1 VKAEYK
7 MAKDQKKKPIS
18 FAWEG
23 TNRKGQKVKGDISGT
38 NLATVKAQ
46 LRKQGIKP
54 SKVKKK
60 TKSLFSFGGSKK
72 ITALDITFF
81 TRQMATMMKAG
92 VPLVQSFDIV
102 GDGVDNPAMRELIAQ
117 VRDDVSAGN
126 DFASALKKHPKH
138 FDELFCNLIESGEQ
152 SGALE
157 QMLDKV
163 AIYKEKTEA
172 LKAKIKKAMMY
183 PAVTLLIASIVTV
196 ILLVKVVPTFE
207 SMFKSF
213 GSELPAPTKM
223 VVAISEWTQAYWW
236 VMVAII
242 VGFVVGLKQALARS
256 PAFKDKFEAGLLKA
270 PVFGDL
276 IMKAAIARFARVLST
291 TFAAGVPLVEAL
303 ESVAGAVGNSVYRKA
318 VLTVR
323 DEVSQGQQMHFAMKS
338 TGVFPNMVV
347 QMTSIGEESG
357 ALDTMLSKAADY
369 FEDEVDNAVDNL
381 TALMEPLVMSF
392 LGVVIGGMIVA
403 MYLPIFEMGKAI

>member
-1 VKAEYK
+1 VQAEYK
-7 MAKDQKKKPIS
+7 MAKEQQKKPIS
-18 FAWEG
+18 FEWAG
-23 TNRKGQKVKGDISGT
+23 TNRKGQKVNGEISGA
-38 NLATVKAQ
+38 NVATVKAQ
-46 LRKQGIKP
+46 LRKQGVKP
-54 SKVKKK
+54 GKVKKK
-60 TKSLFSFGGSKK
+60 TTSLFSFAGNKK
-72 ITALDITFF
+72 ITALEITFF

-102 GDGVDNPAMRELIAQ
+102 GDGIDNPAMKELIAQ

-183 PAVTLLIASIVTV
+183 PAVTLAIASIVTV

-236 VMVAII
+236 VMVAVI
-242 VGFVVGLKQALARS
+242 VSFVVGLKQALARS
-256 PAFKDKFEAGLLKA
+256 PAFKDKFEASLLKA

>member
-1 VKAEYK
+1 
-7 MAKDQKKKPIS
+7 MAKDKKPKLQQ
-18 FAWEG
+18 FEWEG
-23 TNRKGQKVKGDISGT
+23 TNRKGHKVKGETSGP

-46 LRKQGIKP
+46 LRKQGVQP
-54 SKVKKK
+54 GKVKKK
-60 TKSLFSFGGSKK
+60 STPLFSFGGGGK
-72 ITALDITFF
+72 ITPLDITFF

-102 GDGVDNPAMRELIAQ
+102 GEGVDNPALKLLIAQ

-138 FDELFCNLIESGEQ
+138 FDDLFCNLIESGEQ

-157 QMLDKV
+157 TMLDKV
-163 AIYKEKTEA
+163 AVYKEKTEA

-183 PAVTLLIASIVTV
+183 PAVTLAIASIVTV

-213 GSELPAPTKM
+213 GADLPAPTQM

-236 VMVAII
+236 AMLGTII
-242 VGFVVGLKQALARS
+242 GFVVGLKQALARS
-256 PAFKDKFEAGLLKA
+256 PAFKDKFEAGLLKT

-276 IMKAAIARFARVLST
+276 LMKAAIARFARVLST

-303 ESVAGAVGNSVYRKA
+303 DSVAGAVGNSVYRKA
-318 VLTVR
+318 VWNVR
-323 DEVSQGQQMHFAMKS
+323 DEVSQGQQMHLAMKA

-357 ALDTMLSKAADY
+357 ALDSMLSKAADY
-369 FEDEVDNAVDNL
+369 YEDEVDNAVDNL

>member
-1 VKAEYK
+1 
-7 MAKDQKKKPIS
+7 MATDKKKKSLP
-18 FAWEG
+18 FEWEG
-23 TNRKGQKVKGDISGT
+23 TNRKGQKVKGEISGA

-46 LRKQGIKP
+46 LRKQGVQP
-54 SKVKKK
+54 RKVKKK
-60 TKSLFSFGGSKK
+60 TKSLLSFGGGGK
-72 ITALDITFF
+72 ITSQDITFF

-102 GDGVDNPAMRELIAQ
+102 GDGVDNPAMKELIAK

-172 LKAKIKKAMMY
+172 LRAKIKKAMMY
-183 PAVTLLIASIVTV
+183 PAVTLAIASIVTV

-207 SMFKSF
+207 TMFKSF
-213 GSELPAPTKM
+213 GSELPAPTQM

-236 VMVAII
+236 VMVAVI
-242 VGFVVGLKQALARS
+242 VGSVVSLKQALARS

-276 IMKAAIARFARVLST
+276 LMKAAVARFARVLST

-303 ESVAGAVGNSVYRKA
+303 DSVAGAVGNSVYRKA

>member
-1 VKAEYK
+1 
-7 MAKDQKKKPIS
+7 MAKDNKPKLQQ
-18 FAWEG
+18 FEWEG
-23 TNRKGQKVKGDISGT
+23 VNRKGQKVKGETSGP

-46 LRKQGIKP
+46 LRKQGVQP
-54 SKVKKK
+54 GKVKKK
-60 TKSLFSFGGSKK
+60 ATPLLSFGGGSKK
-72 ITALDITFF
+72 ITSTDITFF

-102 GDGVDNPAMRELIAQ
+102 GDGADNPAMKELIAQ
-117 VRDDVSAGN
+117 IRDDVSAGN
-126 DFASALKKHPKH
+126 DFGSALKKHPKH

-163 AIYKEKTEA
+163 AIYQEKTEA

-183 PAVTLLIASIVTV
+183 PAITLAIAAIVTV

-213 GSELPAPTKM
+213 GSDLPAPTKM
-223 VVAISEWTQAYWW
+223 VVAISEWTQAYWYFL
-236 VMVAII
+236 VGGV
-242 VGFVVGLKQALARS
+242 VGFVVSLKQALQRS
-256 PAFKDKFEAGLLKA
+256 PAFKDKFEATMLKA

-276 IMKAAIARFARVLST
+276 IMKAAVARFARVLST

-318 VLTVR
+318 VLNVKE
-323 DEVSQGQQMHFAMKS
+323 EVSQGQQMHFAMKA

-357 ALDTMLSKAADY
+357 ALDSMLSKAADY

-381 TALMEPLVMSF
+381 TALMEPMVMAF

>member
-1 VKAEYK
+1 
-7 MAKDQKKKPIS
+7 MAKQKLQKLQQFS
-18 FAWEG
+18 WEG
-23 TNRKGQKVKGDISGT
+23 TNRKGQKVKGESSGP

-46 LRKQGIKP
+46 LRKQGVQP
-54 SKVKKK
+54 GKVKKK
-60 TKSLFSFGGSKK
+60 ATPLFSLGSGGK
-72 ITALDITFF
+72 ITPADITFF

-102 GDGVDNPAMRELIAQ
+102 GEGVDNKALKELIGL

-138 FDELFCNLIESGEQ
+138 FDDLFCNLIESGEQ

-163 AIYKEKTEA
+163 AVYKEKTEA
-172 LKAKIKKAMMY
+172 LKKKIKKAMMY
-183 PAVTLLIASIVTV
+183 PAVTLAIASVVTV

-207 SMFKSF
+207 SMFQSF

-223 VVAISEWTQAYWW
+223 VVAISEWTQAYWY
-236 VMVAII
+236 VMLGSVIA
-242 VGFVVGLKQALARS
+242 FVVGLKQALARS

-276 IMKAAIARFARVLST
+276 IMKAAVARFARVLAT

-303 ESVAGAVGNSVYRKA
+303 DSVAGAVGNSVYRKA
-318 VLTVR
+318 VLVVR
-323 DEVSQGQQMHFAMKS
+323 DEVSQGQQMHFAMKA

-357 ALDTMLSKAADY
+357 ALDSMLSKAADY
-369 FEDEVDNAVDNL
+369 FEDEVDHAVDGL
-381 TALMEPLVMSF
+381 TAMMEPLVMSF

>member
-1 VKAEYK
+1 
-7 MAKDQKKKPIS
+7 MAKDIQKKS
-18 FAWEG
+18 LQFEWEG
-23 TNRKGQKVKGDISGT
+23 TNRKGQKTKGEISGA

-46 LRKQGIKP
+46 LRKQGIQP
-54 SKVKKK
+54 GKVKKK
-60 TKSLFSFGGSKK
+60 TKSLLSFGGGGK
-72 ITALDITFF
+72 ITSTDITFF

-102 GDGVDNPAMRELIAQ
+102 GDGVDNPAMKTLIGQ

-163 AIYKEKTEA
+163 AVYKEKTEA

-183 PAVTLLIASIVTV
+183 PAITLIIASIVTV

-213 GSELPAPTKM
+213 GSDLPAPTKM

-236 VMVAII
+236 VMLAVI
-242 VGFVVGLKQALARS
+242 VSFVVGLKQALARS
-256 PAFKDKFEAGLLKA
+256 PAFKDKFEELLLKA

-276 IMKAAIARFARVLST
+276 LMKAAIARFARVLST

-303 ESVAGAVGNSVYRKA
+303 DSVAGAVGNSVYRKA
-318 VLTVR
+318 VLNVR

>member
-1 VKAEYK
+1 
-7 MAKDQKKKPIS
+7 MAKNIQKKS
-18 FAWEG
+18 LQFEWEG
-23 TNRKGQKVKGDISGT
+23 TNRKGQKTKGEISGA

-46 LRKQGIKP
+46 LRKQGIQP
-54 SKVKKK
+54 GKVKKK
-60 TKSLFSFGGSKK
+60 TKSLLSFGGGGK
-72 ITALDITFF
+72 ITSTDITFF

-102 GDGVDNPAMRELIAQ
+102 GDGVDNLAMKKLIGQ

-163 AIYKEKTEA
+163 AVYKEKTEA

-183 PAVTLLIASIVTV
+183 PAITLIIASIVTV

-213 GSELPAPTKM
+213 GSDLPAPTKM

-236 VMVAII
+236 VMLAVI
-242 VGFVVGLKQALARS
+242 VSFVVGLKQALARS
-256 PAFKDKFEAGLLKA
+256 PAFKDKFEELLLKA

-276 IMKAAIARFARVLST
+276 LMKAAIARFARVLST

-303 ESVAGAVGNSVYRKA
+303 DSVAGAVGNSVYRKA
-318 VLTVR
+318 VLNIR

>member
-1 VKAEYK
+1 
-7 MAKDQKKKPIS
+7 MAKKDTSKNIV
-18 FAWEG
+18 FEWEG
-23 TNRKGQKVKGDISGT
+23 TNRKGQKVNGESSGM
-38 NLATVKAQ
+38 NIATVKSQ
-46 LRKQGIKP
+46 LRKQGVQPK
-54 SKVKKK
+54 KVKKK
-60 TKSLFSFGGSKK
+60 ATPLFGLGGSKK
-72 ITALDITFF
+72 ITSQDIAFF

-102 GDGVDNPAMRELIAQ
+102 GDGADSPAMKKLISEIRE
-117 VRDDVSAGN
+117 DVSAGN
-126 DFASALKKHPKH
+126 DFASALRKHPKH
-138 FDELFCNLIESGEQ
+138 FDDLFCNLIGSGEQ

-157 QMLDKV
+157 EMLEKV
-163 AIYKEKTEA
+163 AIYQEKTEA

-183 PAVTLLIASIVTV
+183 PAITLIVASVVTV

-213 GSELPAPTKM
+213 GSDLPAPTKM
-223 VVAISEWTQAYWW
+223 VVAISEWMQAYWYYILGG
-236 VMVAII
+236 VMAFGI
-242 VGFVVGLKQALARS
+242 GLKQALLRS
-256 PAFKDKFEAGLLKA
+256 PKFKDKFEAGLLKT

-276 IMKAAIARFARVLST
+276 IMKAAVARFARVLST

-303 ESVAGAVGNSVYRKA
+303 ESVSGAVGNSVYRKA
-318 VLTVR
+318 VLNVR

-357 ALDTMLSKAADY
+357 ALDSMLAKAADY
-369 FEDEVDNAVDNL
+369 YEDEVDNAVDNL
-381 TALMEPLVMSF
+381 TALMEPMVMSF

>member
-1 VKAEYK
+1 
-7 MAKDQKKKPIS
+7 MAKKKQEKQHQ
-18 FAWEG
+18 FEWEG
-23 TNRKGQKVKGDISGT
+23 TNRKGQKVKGDTSGP

-46 LRKQGIKP
+46 LRKQGVQP
-54 SKVKKK
+54 GKVKKK
-60 TKSLFSFGGSKK
+60 ATPLLSLGGGGKV
-72 ITALDITFF
+72 TPADITFF

-102 GDGVDNPAMRELIAQ
+102 GEGVDNKAMKELIAQ

-138 FDELFCNLIESGEQ
+138 FDDLFCNLIESGEQ

-157 QMLDKV
+157 QMLEKV
-163 AIYKEKTEA
+163 AVYKEKTEA
-172 LKAKIKKAMMY
+172 LKKKIKKAMMY
-183 PAVTLLIASIVTV
+183 PAVTLAIASVVTV

-223 VVAISEWTQAYWW
+223 VVAISEWTQAYWY
-236 VMVAII
+236 VMLGAI

-276 IMKAAIARFARVLST
+276 IMKASIARFARVLST

-303 ESVAGAVGNSVYRKA
+303 DSVAGAVGNSVYRKA
-318 VLTVR
+318 VLVVK
-323 DEVSQGQQMHFAMKS
+323 DEVSQGQQMHFAMKA

-357 ALDTMLSKAADY
+357 ALDSMLSKAADY
-369 FEDEVDNAVDNL
+369 FEEEVDNAVDGL

>member
-1 VKAEYK
+1 
-7 MAKDQKKKPIS
+7 MAKVKKEKNLS
-18 FAWEG
+18 FEWEG
-23 TNRKGQKVKGDISGT
+23 TNRKGQKVKGDTSGP

-46 LRKQGIKP
+46 LRKQGIQP
-54 SKVKKK
+54 GKVKKK
-60 TKSLFSFGGSKK
+60 ATPLLNFGGSGK
-72 ITALDITFF
+72 ITSADITFF

-102 GDGVDNPAMRELIAQ
+102 GDGVDNPAMKELIAK

-126 DFASALKKHPKH
+126 DFASALQKHPKH

-163 AIYKEKTEA
+163 AVYKEKTEA
-172 LKAKIKKAMMY
+172 LRAKIKKAMMY
-183 PAVTLLIASIVTV
+183 PAITLIIASIVTV

-213 GSELPAPTKM
+213 GSDLPAPTKM
-223 VVAISEWTQAYWW
+223 VVAISEWTQTYWW
-236 VMVAII
+236 VMLAVV
-242 VGFVVGLKQALARS
+242 VGFVVSLKQALARS
-256 PAFKDKFEAGLLKA
+256 PAFKDRFEELLLKA

-276 IMKAAIARFARVLST
+276 LMKAAVARFARVLST

-303 ESVAGAVGNSVYRKA
+303 DSVAGAVGNSVYRKA
-318 VLTVR
+318 VINVR
-323 DEVSQGQQMHFAMKS
+323 DEVSQGQQMHFAMKA

>member
-1 VKAEYK
+1 
-7 MAKDQKKKPIS
+7 MAKDNKQKS
-18 FAWEG
+18 LQFEWEG
-23 TNRKGQKVKGDISGT
+23 TNRKGQKTKGEISGA

-46 LRKQGIKP
+46 LRKQGIQP
-54 SKVKKK
+54 GKVKKK
-60 TKSLFSFGGSKK
+60 TKSLLSFGGSKK
-72 ITALDITFF
+72 ITSTDITFF

-102 GDGVDNPAMRELIAQ
+102 GDGVDNPAMKELIAQ

-157 QMLDKV
+157 TMLDKV
-163 AIYKEKTEA
+163 AVYKEKTEA

-183 PAVTLLIASIVTV
+183 PAVTLAIASIVTV

-207 SMFKSF
+207 SMFRSF

-223 VVAISEWTQAYWW
+223 VVAISEWTQTYWW
-236 VMVAII
+236 VMLAVI
-242 VGFVVGLKQALARS
+242 VSFVVGLKQALARS
-256 PAFKDKFEAGLLKA
+256 PAFKDKFEELLLKA

-276 IMKAAIARFARVLST
+276 LMKAAIARFARVLST

-303 ESVAGAVGNSVYRKA
+303 DSVAGAVGNSVYRKA
-318 VLTVR
+318 VLNVR

>member
-1 VKAEYK
+1 
-7 MAKDQKKKPIS
+7 MAKVKKQKLQQ
-18 FAWEG
+18 FEWEG
-23 TNRKGQKVKGDISGT
+23 TNRKGQKVKGETSGP

-46 LRKQGIKP
+46 LRKQGIQP
-54 SKVKKK
+54 GKVKR
-60 TKSLFSFGGSKK
+60 KSTPLISFGGSKK
-72 ITALDITFF
+72 VTSTDITFF

-102 GDGVDNPAMRELIAQ
+102 GDGADNPAMKALISQ

-163 AIYKEKTEA
+163 AVYKEKTEA
-172 LKAKIKKAMMY
+172 LRAKIKKAMMY
-183 PAVTLLIASIVTV
+183 PAITLAIASIVTV

-223 VVAISEWTQAYWW
+223 VVAISEWTQAYWY
-236 VMVAII
+236 VMLGII

-276 IMKAAIARFARVLST
+276 LMKAAIARFARVLST

-303 ESVAGAVGNSVYRKA
+303 DSVAGAVGNSVYRKA
-318 VLTVR
+318 VLNVR
-323 DEVSQGQQMHFAMKS
+323 DEVSQGQQMHSAMKA

-357 ALDTMLSKAADY
+357 ALDSMLSKAADY